1 MHLFYYL
8 PNYIVDYIRTNLEI
22 IILTYSRIL
31 LLITILGMIGQS
43 MESNSSY
50 SLHDSIEDGS
60 LSSDQSQLLMQELEQ
75 TKEEV
80 KDMIHLLDDMRHTF
94 KKQTEDISVKLRERS
109 WMYTE
114 LEDKLKILPE
124 RYGTEIDE
132 IVSLQQEKKE
142 RIQYQNN
149 DRLVQITER
158 LRMLDT
164 KVSGIEIQKERDDD
178 MGDLETIHPRDFAI
192 KIISG
197 IINFLV
203 LIFHALFFLLSIPSE
218 IIKPLTR
225 SASRIVSSS
234 LILVLFSASYV
245 FFDELVMLYS
255 TKVKILN
262 G

>member
-1 MHLFYYL
+1 MGT
-8 PNYIVDYIRTNLEI
+8 IVIVV
-22 IILTYSRIL
+22 ILAHL
-31 LLITILGMIGQS
+31 LLYTTSYFTSINVLNNFTTKTAGKRYSWQLPVSIVFTPGVNNMDPGMIGQS

-80 KDMIHLLDDMRHTF
+80 KDMIHMLDDMRHTF
-94 KKQTEDISVKLRERS
+94 KKRTEDVSVKLRERS

-114 LEDKLKILPE
+114 LEDKLKMLPE

-158 LRMLDT
+158 LRML
-164 KVSGIEIQKERDDD
+164 
-178 MGDLETIHPRDFAI
+178 
-192 KIISG
+192 
-197 IINFLV
+197 
-203 LIFHALFFLLSIPSE
+203 
-218 IIKPLTR
+218 
-225 SASRIVSSS
+225 
-234 LILVLFSASYV
+234 
-245 FFDELVMLYS
+245 
-255 TKVKILN
+255 
-262 G
+262 